1 MVEIA
6 GFSKTYGPTPAV
18 RNVTFHALP
27 GTVTALLGR
36 NGAGKSTVLKGV
48 AGFHLPSSG
57 SVRVCG
63 ADAVEDGAA
72 LRLLTGYAPEEGA
85 FYGDFTAL
93 EQLCYV
99 GEIRFAALAALDG
112 TPPPRPT
119 ELRSH
124 ALWTAERC
132 GIDRPSLD
140 KKTRGLSRGY
150 RQRLSL
156 ASALLLDPPVLVLD
170 EPTAGLD
177 PVQMRETRAL
187 IAELAVDK
195 TVLLSTHQVPDVE
208 SLCTAVCVLRD
219 GEVSFFGTTEE
230 AMRQSREAT
239 LEAALVAFL

>member
-6 GFSKTYGPTPAV
+6 HFSKSYGQNAAV
-18 RNVTFHALP
+18 RNVTFCAHP
-27 GTVTALLGR
+27 GAVTALLGR

-48 AGFHLPSSG
+48 AGFHLPSLG
-57 SVRVCG
+57 TVRVCG
-63 ADAVEDGAA
+63 ADALEDGAA
-72 LRLLTGYAPEEGA
+72 LRLLAGYAPEEGA

-93 EQLCYV
+93 EHLCSL
-99 GEIRFAALAALDG
+99 GAIRFAALAALDG
-112 TPPPRPT
+112 TPPPRPGA
-119 ELRSH
+119 LRSH
-124 ALWTAERC
+124 ALWMAERC

-140 KKTRGLSRGY
+140 KKTRSLSRGY

-177 PVQMRETRAL
+177 PVQMRQTRAL
-187 IAELAVDK
+187 IADLAVDK

-208 SLCTAVCVLRD
+208 ALCTSVCVLRD

-230 AMRQSREAT
+230 AMRQSGEAT